1 MKLEEYKKDSY
12 EFSKS
17 TSDLVRQFAFAG
29 IAIIWI
35 FKLDNAKIHLIPQE
49 LLVPLFLF
57 IITLAF
63 DLFQYF
69 IPSII
74 WTMFYKHHESKGR
87 GGDFE
92 LKASKWLS
100 RPGWICYYCK
110 LITLIVGYFF
120 VMKFIVSKL

>member
-35 FKLDNAKIHLIPQE
+35 FKYEKPIDHLIPVQLFKP
-49 LLVPLFLF
+49 LLLLIV
-57 IITLAF
+57 TLAL
-63 DLFQYF
+63 DLLQYL

-74 WTMFYKHHESKGR
+74 WTLFYKYHEKKGR
-87 GGDFE
+87 NNEYE
-92 LKASKWLS
+92 LKANKSYS
-100 RPGWICYYCK
+100 RPGWLFYYGK
-110 LITLIVGYFF
+110 IITLAIAYILITN
-120 VMKFIVSKL
+120 FILNKI